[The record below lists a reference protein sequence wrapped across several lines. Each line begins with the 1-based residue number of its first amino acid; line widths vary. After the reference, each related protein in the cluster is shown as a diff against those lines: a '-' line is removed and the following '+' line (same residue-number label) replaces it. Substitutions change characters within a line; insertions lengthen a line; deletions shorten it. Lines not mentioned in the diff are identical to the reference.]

1 MLVKKNVLLLS
12 ELGDNSI
19 ESIKEFCVSDFL
31 NKLDSIY
38 YTCSSDEK
46 DLSDSVITTSKINK
60 LTDEIILDSNLI
72 KFEYNIHFQTL
83 LEKYETEIREIDR
96 HREDKAIKSANEYN
110 QTCVDD
116 RSKVNPGWRTI
127 YMQLEDLHESHMEQL
142 QIKVFSLGK
151 KDYFCYLV

>member
-19 ESIKEFCVSDFL
+19 ESVKTFCVNDFL
-31 NKLDSIY
+31 NKLDTIY

-83 LEKYETEIREIDR
+83 LEKYDTEIREIDNNR
-96 HREDKAIKSANEYN
+96 QQRAIKSAEEYN
-110 QTCVDD
+110 QTCVDGI
-116 RSKVNPGWRTI
+116 KVDAGWRTI
-127 YMQLEDLHESHMEQL
+127 YMQLEDLHESHIEQL

>member
-19 ESIKEFCVSDFL
+19 ESIKEFCVNDFL
-31 NKLDSIY
+31 NKLDTIY

-46 DLSDSVITTSKINK
+46 DLSDSVITTTKINK

-72 KFEYNIHFQTL
+72 KFEYNIPFQTL

-110 QTCVDD
+110 QKCVDGRELD
-116 RSKVNPGWRTI
+116 AGWRTI
-127 YMQLEDLHESHMEQL
+127 YMQLEDLQESHMELL